1 MTFIAASI
9 LLRAANCISQPHWV
23 GRLHRSGVVRPQ
35 NDHLSQ
41 GYTMV
46 SSRKSARRTVGVR
59 PAGATEGGHAG
70 CRRIQAG
77 AGKTPQRRASL
88 AALPPHKFTHQ
99 VRNNVPVV
107 VYADPTICN
116 CLYVGNQAAYDSYL
130 QTMKAK
136 NAAAAQEA
144 DAKLEDWGV
153 WPAFG
158 P

>member
-1 MTFIAASI
+1 
-9 LLRAANCISQPHWV
+9 
-23 GRLHRSGVVRPQ
+23 
-35 NDHLSQ
+35 
-41 GYTMV
+41 MV
-46 SSRKSARRTVGVR
+46 PSRKSLVCVALLAALSGCAQQVQQKEDMLAAAGFKPV
-59 PAGATEGGHAG
+59 PAN
-70 CRRIQAG
+70 
-77 AGKTPQRRASL
+77 TPQRQASL
-88 AALPPHKFTHQ
+88 AALPPHKFTRQ

-107 VYADPTICN
+107 VYADPMICN